1 MGSMFLWSLA
11 TNVFTIFNVV
21 SLRFREKETA
31 ILFKR
36 LLYKNEA
43 ALKSYI
49 TGFKQTHQVSLK
61 ILGPGAKF
69 QNLLTLLL
77 NTRRIK

>member
-1 MGSMFLWSLA
+1 MGSLSLWSLA
-11 TNVFTIFNVV
+11 TNIYIMIKLNSNVV
-21 SLRFREKETA
+21 SVRFREKETA

-49 TGFKQTHQVSLK
+49 TDLKQTHQ
-61 ILGPGAKF
+61 F
-69 QNLLTLLL
+69 Y
-77 NTRRIK
+77 

>member
-36 LLYKNEA
+36 LLYKNET

-49 TGFKQTHQVSLK
+49 TDFKQTHQVSLK

-77 NTRRIK
+77 NARRIK